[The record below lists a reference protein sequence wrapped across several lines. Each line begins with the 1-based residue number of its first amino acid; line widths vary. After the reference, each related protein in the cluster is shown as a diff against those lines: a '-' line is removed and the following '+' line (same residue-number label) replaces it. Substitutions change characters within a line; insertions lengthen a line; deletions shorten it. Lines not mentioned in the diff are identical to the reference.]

1 MITSAATFATA
12 QNNAIFKGG
21 NADGWVSKNSVQANT
36 NIYKGGSVDGWAS
49 SNFSQSITNIY
60 KGGNADGWA
69 SLNFSQSTTSIFK
82 GGIADGWDSKN
93 FVQSNT
99 SIYRGGIGDG
109 WDSKKFIQS
118 NLGIYK
124 GGIGDGWASSYLPQG
139 PLPVTFLSFN
149 AKKLNETSAV
159 LNWKTS
165 QEQNSSYFQV
175 ERSND
180 ALHYFNIGRV
190 AASGNST
197 TAIDYYFTDT
207 KPAAG
212 INYYRLKQVDI
223 DGKFVYTPTRL
234 VQFDE
239 INSAEVKYY
248 PNPTN
253 SILNI
258 IITEK
263 MRKEEIV
270 INISNASGAVVDQLK
285 INANS
290 NSIISVDLSRFAKAV
305 YFVQVKSNTTNSTQR
320 IILN

>member
-1 MITSAATFATA
+1 MNRMIKKISCWLLFSSVTTFATG

-21 NADGWVSKNSVQANT
+21 NADGWDSKNSVQA
-36 NIYKGGSVDGWAS
+36 S
-49 SNFSQSITNIY
+49 TNIY
-60 KGGNADGWA
+60 KGGNADGWG
-69 SLNFSQSTTSIFK
+69 SLNFTQSTSGIFK
-82 GGIADGWDSKN
+82 
-93 FVQSNT
+93 
-99 SIYRGGIGDG
+99 GGIGDG
-109 WDSKKFIQS
+109 WDSKNYIQANTIIFKGGNGDGWDSKNFIQS
-118 NLGIYK
+118 SLGIYK

-149 AKKLNETSAV
+149 AKKLTETAAV

-223 DGKFVYTPTRL
+223 DGKFEY
-234 VQFDE
+234 
-239 INSAEVKYY
+239 
-248 PNPTN
+248 
-253 SILNI
+253 
-258 IITEK
+258 
-263 MRKEEIV
+263 
-270 INISNASGAVVDQLK
+270 
-285 INANS
+285 
-290 NSIISVDLSRFAKAV
+290 
-305 YFVQVKSNTTNSTQR
+305 SNT
-320 IILN
+320 IKI